1 MDFNLFL
8 KIFLIVLIEKWS
20 KVSWSNTRNML
31 DIHLVLHQKK
41 KQFKKQQEQ
50 QDCVTEINNAQ
61 VCK

>member
-1 MDFNLFL
+1 
-8 KIFLIVLIEKWS
+8 
-20 KVSWSNTRNML
+20 ML

>member
-20 KVSWSNTRNML
+20 KVSWSNKRNML

-41 KQFKKQQEQ
+41 KTIQKTAGATRLCNWNKQ
-50 QDCVTEINNAQ
+50 CTSM
-61 VCK
+61 

>member
-8 KIFLIVLIEKWS
+8 EIFLIVLIEKWS
-20 KVSWSNTRNML
+20 KVSWSNKRNML

>member
-20 KVSWSNTRNML
+20 KVSWSNKRNML

-41 KQFKKQQEQ
+41 KQFKKHQEQ

>member
-20 KVSWSNTRNML
+20 KVSWSNKRNML
-31 DIHLVLHQKK
+31 DIHLVLHEKK